1 MVTTITAL
9 FLKRGMGGCCDVD
22 EGDRKRGIYR
32 SKESVGE
39 KILMININN
48 VIFDIFYYE
57 FKSNILILKYS
68 KKNNSYCYLMSLKIN
83 L

>member
-1 MVTTITAL
+1 M
-9 FLKRGMGGCCDVD
+9 
-22 EGDRKRGIYR
+22 
-32 SKESVGE
+32 GE